1 MQNGFKIGNQRT
13 WLMDGVVTVVP
24 KMKGALESLRILH
37 STHGV
42 QDTKLNDFAWNLLI
56 CGLRIG
62 C

>member
-1 MQNGFKIGNQRT
+1 
-13 WLMDGVVTVVP
+13 MDGVVTVVP